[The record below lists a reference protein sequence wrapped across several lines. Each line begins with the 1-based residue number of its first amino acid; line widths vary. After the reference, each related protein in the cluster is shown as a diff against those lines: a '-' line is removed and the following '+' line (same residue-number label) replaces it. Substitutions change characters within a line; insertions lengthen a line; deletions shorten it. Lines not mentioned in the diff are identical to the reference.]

1 MSENKKIP
9 IYVLTFGMTLALSA
23 FLGTMDL
30 QSSIHISHNL
40 GTISLSILYG
50 CGLLICLFVTPL
62 LLCNLG
68 VKRTLLLGEVG
79 FLVFT
84 LGNFY
89 SGLATMIPGSII
101 GSMGESLFWPAGI
114 SYVNHVFNEYQDSIP
129 DDQKPQDNVK
139 NVWFGRY
146 FGVAKTSVIWGNLLA
161 YAVLYAARKVGT
173 HSMHNTT
180 LTEFNYNT
188 CGSNF
193 CKVSKNAKGNHAY
206 NPKSK
211 TSVYILLGV
220 YAAMQL
226 FALLL
231 HFLCLPAVERTR
243 DGKTET
249 QLSVNTTKET
259 LSSLGRHLC
268 STKQLLLAPMCFY
281 FGFFVSYAFSDFTRA
296 FVSCT
301 MGVEKVG
308 LVMAVY
314 GVFNATMSFI
324 STKASQNF
332 GLATVIC
339 VIGVFDLSSYLVQL
353 TFQPTSSSKY
363 WVYAIAAMLGTSDG
377 TWQPTISLTVALNFP
392 VGTELA
398 FGTITLWQISAMTIG
413 FILSGRICLS
423 IRIYLLIGNLV
434 LACIGY
440 TIVERQRR
448 NAKITEETEL
458 LNGENDTR
466 SR

>member
-211 TSVYILLGV
+211 TSVYIL
-220 YAAMQL
+220 
-226 FALLL
+226 
-231 HFLCLPAVERTR
+231 
-243 DGKTET
+243 
-249 QLSVNTTKET
+249 
-259 LSSLGRHLC
+259 
-268 STKQLLLAPMCFY
+268 
-281 FGFFVSYAFSDFTRA
+281 
-296 FVSCT
+296 
-301 MGVEKVG
+301 
-308 LVMAVY
+308 
-314 GVFNATMSFI
+314 
-324 STKASQNF
+324 
-332 GLATVIC
+332 
-339 VIGVFDLSSYLVQL
+339 
-353 TFQPTSSSKY
+353 
-363 WVYAIAAMLGTSDG
+363 
-377 TWQPTISLTVALNFP
+377 
-392 VGTELA
+392 
-398 FGTITLWQISAMTIG
+398 
-413 FILSGRICLS
+413 
-423 IRIYLLIGNLV
+423 
-434 LACIGY
+434 
-440 TIVERQRR
+440 
-448 NAKITEETEL
+448 
-458 LNGENDTR
+458 
-466 SR
+466 